1 MLKKFAFNCLRNF
14 NAAFGMVSLTAI
26 GLGAIATFSGLGLLY
41 LARGGFPIVE
51 KERSE
56 QIAYIGTGA
65 IVLGFTGII
74 FASLGGAFLS
84 IVEESEET
92 NSSIETAKIADTKP
106 LVLTKPES
114 FEKSNGVPFIYTYTV
129 INFEG
134 HPDFKGLVVCRFE
147 EEPYRKLVLYEE
159 LRSHHI
165 DDLAVICD
173 EIDPDKL
180 IGQTFSSYKSLP
192 CEALEEHLD
201 IHRRYVNAVNS
212 EEFTSCYLQVC
223 AGCKLL
229 HGANNIVCGI
239 HPYGW
244 FEDGCCPDKQWDERK
259 ALFPFE
265 DDAVVESLN
274 REISS
279 NQANL
284 WKFYG
289 DLILW
294 DEYANR
300 RFSFSY
306 SGILLKHS
314 DRLLELGTEARLLS
328 YIQYFRTRNVVVFDY
343 VASGRVSEF
352 AKELKGIAKIE
363 FDGDEISI
371 FFDIYAPCHR
381 FRRDGV
387 ALHPY
392 STFVPQELKYNYNL
406 VSYVN
411 YLKSKKF
418 GVLG

>member
-1 MLKKFAFNCLRNF
+1 MLKKFAFNCLRNI

-56 QIAYIGTGA
+56 QIASTGIGA

-84 IVEESEET
+84 VVEELEET
-92 NSSIETAKIADTKP
+92 NSGIEPAKITDRKP
-106 LVLTKPES
+106 LVFTKLES
-114 FEKSNGVPFIYTYTV
+114 FKKSNDVPFIYTYTV

-134 HPDFKGLVVCRFE
+134 HSDLKGLVICRFE

-173 EIDPDKL
+173 EIDPDRL
-180 IGQTFSSYKSLP
+180 IGQTFSSYKPLP

-212 EEFTSCYLQVC
+212 EEFSSCYLQVC
-223 AGCKLL
+223 VGCKLL
-229 HGANNIVCGI
+229 HDANNIVCGI

-279 NQANL
+279 NQANIC
-284 WKFYG
+284 KFYG

-352 AKELKGIAKIE
+352 TKELKGIAKIE
-363 FDGDEISI
+363 VDGDKISI

>member
-14 NAAFGMVSLTAI
+14 NAAFGIVSLTAI

-51 KERSE
+51 KDRSE

-92 NSSIETAKIADTKP
+92 NSSIEPAKIAGIKP
-106 LVLTKPES
+106 LVFTKPES

-129 INFEG
+129 MNFEG
-134 HPDFKGLVVCRFE
+134 DSDLKGLVVCRFE

-192 CEALEEHLD
+192 CEALEEHLN

-229 HGANNIVCGI
+229 YGANNIVCGI
-239 HPYGW
+239 HAYGW
-244 FEDGCCPDKQWDERK
+244 FEDSCCPDKQWDERK

-265 DDAVVESLN
+265 DDAVIENLN

-279 NQANL
+279 NQANIC
-284 WKFYG
+284 KFYG

-343 VASGRVSEF
+343 VASRRVSEF
-352 AKELKGIAKIE
+352 AKELKGIAQIE
-363 FDGDEISI
+363 VDGNEISI

-381 FRRDGV
+381 FRHDGV

-406 VSYVN
+406 VSYIN

>member
-41 LARGGFPIVE
+41 LAKGGFPIVE

-56 QIAYIGTGA
+56 QIAYIGISA

-74 FASLGGAFLS
+74 VASLGGAFLS
-84 IVEESEET
+84 VVEESEET
-92 NSSIETAKIADTKP
+92 NSSRETAKIAETKP
-106 LVLTKPES
+106 LVLIKPKS
-114 FEKSNGVPFIYTYTV
+114 FEKSNSVPLIYTYTV
-129 INFEG
+129 MNFEG
-134 HPDFKGLVVCRFE
+134 YSDLKGLVVCRFE

-165 DDLAVICD
+165 DDLAVIYD
-173 EIDPDKL
+173 ETDPDKL
-180 IGQTFSSYKSLP
+180 IGQTFSSYKPLP
-192 CEALEEHLD
+192 CKALEEHLE

-265 DDAVVESLN
+265 DDGVVENLN

-279 NQANL
+279 NQANICKL
-284 WKFYG
+284 YG

-314 DRLLELGTEARLLS
+314 DKVLELGTEVRLLS

-343 VASGRVSEF
+343 VASGQVSEF
-352 AKELKGIAKIE
+352 AKELKGIAQIE
-363 FDGDEISI
+363 VDGDEISI
-371 FFDIYAPCHR
+371 FFDIYAPCHH

-411 YLKSKKF
+411 YLKSKKS

>member
-1 MLKKFAFNCLRNF
+1 MLKKFAFNCLRNI

-56 QIAYIGTGA
+56 QIASTGIGA

-74 FASLGGAFLS
+74 FASLGGVFLS
-84 IVEESEET
+84 VFEELEET
-92 NSSIETAKIADTKP
+92 NSGIESAKITDIKP
-106 LVLTKPES
+106 LVFTKPES

-129 INFEG
+129 MTFEG
-134 HPDFKGLVVCRFE
+134 HSDFKGLVVCRFE

-165 DDLAVICD
+165 DDLTVIYD

-180 IGQTFSSYKSLP
+180 IGQTFSSYKPLP

-239 HPYGW
+239 YPYGW

-284 WKFYG
+284 CKFYG

-352 AKELKGIAKIE
+352 TKELKGIAKIE
-363 FDGDEISI
+363 VDGDKISI

-411 YLKSKKF
+411 YLKSKKS